1 MYDKIILKKLTS
13 RYLLDVL
20 TVVEVVVVGL
30 LLFLVIEVEPL

>member
-30 LLFLVIEVEPL
+30 LLSAKCE